1 MQRTSPILIALAL
14 ALILLAAFGVQA
26 QAQDGSSAPG
36 TLPPGTIPP
45 GKALVNVAHFAP
57 FATDPV
63 STSVTVS
70 INGLDTLT
78 EVVYSDIA
86 RGLLLDAGTYT
97 VEIKPTGSP
106 SVAMSGVFT
115 LADGV
120 SYSLLAVGDG
130 SLGAPLELEPIL
142 NTVAPPAPGK
152 AKMLVGHYAPFNANP
167 ALTAVDLCNDATK
180 TAIAGPI
187 IYGINSGYQEFD
199 AGIYDLSIALAGTN
213 CTQTAYDLPPL
224 QFNPGAQYD
233 AFAIGKNS
241 EAYPLAV
248 VSISGLDFPAMATV
262 GHFAP
267 FGNTIA
273 ETAVDVRV
281 NGQVALTDVVYGEYF
296 PDLVVP
302 SGPVLVEVLAPAGDV
317 SATVAMSA
325 VVVLNQMSKY
335 DLFAIGGANGWPLGF
350 AAAEISKTAPSGLGL
365 LTLGHLAPFAP
376 LAAQTTVDV
385 CRENNTVLA
394 PNVSYPTLAANLELP
409 PDTYDLKIAR
419 AGTGCQ
425 TLVLDVAPFQLKAGD
440 IRDALVIGAPL
451 ELFVPPT
458 VQAGPAA
465 GPDFPLQVTSTTGLR
480 PPFDIYMPVIEY
492 NTAQAE

>member
-1 MQRTSPILIALAL
+1 MQRTSPILIAIAL
-14 ALILLAAFGVQA
+14 VFVLFAVFGMQA
-26 QAQDGSSAPG
+26 QAQG
-36 TLPPGTIPP
+36 TDNGPGTIPP
-45 GKALVNVAHFAP
+45 GQALVNVAHFAP
-57 FATDPV
+57 FAADPI

-70 INGLDTLT
+70 INGADALT
-78 EVVYSDIA
+78 EVVYSDIVT
-86 RGLLLDAGTYT
+86 GVLVPAGVYT
-97 VEIKPTGSP
+97 VEIKPTGSM

-115 LADGV
+115 LADGED
-120 SYSLLAVGDG
+120 YSILAIGDG
-130 SLGAPLELEPIL
+130 SAGQPLELEPIV
-142 NTVAPPAPGK
+142 NPTTAPTPGK
-152 AKMLVGHYAPFNANP
+152 AQVLVGHYAPFNANP

-199 AGIYDLSIALAGTN
+199 AGIYDLSIAVAGTN

-224 QFNPGAQYD
+224 QFNPGERYD
-233 AFAIGKNS
+233 AFAIGKNND
-241 EAYPLAV
+241 AYPLTV
-248 VSISGLDFPAMATV
+248 LSISGLDFPAMATV

-281 NGQVALTDVVYGEYF
+281 NGQLALTDVVYGEYF

-302 SGPVLVEVLAPAGDV
+302 SGPVLVEVLAPAGDI
-317 SATVAMSA
+317 SATVAMST
-325 VVVLNQMSKY
+325 VVLLDQMGKY

-385 CRENNTVLA
+385 CQEDNSVLV
-394 PNVSYPTLAANLELP
+394 PNVSYPALAANLELP
-409 PDTYDLKIAR
+409 PAVYDLKIAR

-425 TLVLDVAPFQLKAGD
+425 TLVLDVAPFQLKEGD

-451 ELFVPPT
+451 ELFVPSPSVT
-458 VQAGPAA
+458 QVGPAA
-465 GPDFPLQVTSTTGLR
+465 GPDFPLLVTSTTGLR
-480 PPFDIYMPVIEY
+480 PPLDLYLPSIQY
-492 NTAQAE
+492 NPPPAE